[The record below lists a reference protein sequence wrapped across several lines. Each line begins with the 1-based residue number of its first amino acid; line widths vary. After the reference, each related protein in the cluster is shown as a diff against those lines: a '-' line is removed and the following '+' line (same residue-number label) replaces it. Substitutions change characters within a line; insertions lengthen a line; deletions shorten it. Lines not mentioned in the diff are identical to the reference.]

1 MSIVYRLTG
10 LTNALTYVRGYHV
23 SAIVSIVLKTDDLRK
38 IIIYDDLQKNQTPDL
53 GREKLTES
61 S

>member
-1 MSIVYRLTG
+1 MSIVYSLTG
-10 LTNALTYVRGYHV
+10 LTNALTYVRGYHA

-53 GREKLTES
+53 GSEN
-61 S
+61 